1 MPRRAVRRL
10 KQTVDL
16 GRHYYELTAMTP
28 PLDPRALFADPKLG
42 PTASLE
48 IHTAPLEI
56 EIGSGKGL
64 FLQGAARRSP
74 ERLFLGNELATKYA
88 LHIGAR
94 LAAQQLNNAAII
106 HGDGLR
112 LLREFIPS
120 GCAAAVHV
128 YFPDPWWKARHKKR
142 RVLNEAMLAD
152 AVRVLQHGG
161 KLHFWTDV
169 QEYYETTIELIQRV
183 TLLIGPTPVPEPAAE
198 HDLDFRTHFERR
210 TRLNRD
216 PVFRCEFEKV

>member
-16 GRHYYELTAMTP
+16 NRHYYELTKLTP
-28 PLDPRALFADPKLG
+28 PLDPRALFVESQFG
-42 PTASLE
+42 PD
-48 IHTAPLEI
+48 APLEI

-88 LHIGAR
+88 LHIGSR
-94 LAAQQLNNAAII
+94 LAAQQLNNAVMI

-112 LLREFIPS
+112 MLREFIPS

-152 AVRVLQHGG
+152 AVRVLQPGG

-169 QEYYETTIELIQRV
+169 QEYYETTIALIQKV
-183 TLLIGPTPVPEPAAE
+183 TPLVGPTPVPEPEAE

-216 PVFRCEFEKV
+216 PVFRCEFEKI